1 MIKLFFKYFFG
12 GLGIA
17 VCGAV
22 ALDLFGL
29 LVKYFVEIFG
39 YVASS
44 TEILCIL
51 CVLLLSVCAAM
62 KAKGENERRMKL
74 ENDKMFKGIK

>member
-1 MIKLFFKYFFG
+1 MIKLFFKYFFW

-29 LVKYFVEIFG
+29 LVKYLVEIFG

>member
-1 MIKLFFKYFFG
+1 MIKLFFKYFFA

-29 LVKYFVEIFG
+29 LVKYLVEIFG

-51 CVLLLSVCAAM
+51 AVFLLSVCAAM
-62 KAKGENERRMKL
+62 KAKSENERRMKL

>member
-12 GLGIA
+12 WLGIA
-17 VCGAV
+17 VCC
-22 ALDLFGL
+22 ALGL
-29 LVKYFVEIFG
+29 ALVGWLLKYIAEIFC

-44 TEILCIL
+44 TEILCVL
-51 CVLLLSVCAAM
+51 CLLLLAVAAAR
-62 KAKGENERRMKL
+62 KAKRESERCMKL

>member
-17 VCGAV
+17 VCCAV
-22 ALDLFGL
+22 ALGL
-29 LVKYFVEIFG
+29 VGFLVKYLVELFG

-44 TEILCIL
+44 TEILLIL
-51 CVLLLSVCAAM
+51 CVLLLSVAAAM
-62 KAKGENERRMKL
+62 KAKGENEHC
-74 ENDKMFKGIK
+74 IH